1 MTMHDVQAEQTTN
14 VVESL
19 DDLAGFIDRE
29 YDLAMR
35 EAAEAI
41 EKATS
46 AMQRALVVGAAL
58 LRAKAQLRHGC
69 WPARRP
75 RRRWGT
81 TTPTTS
87 TSRRSSWTPTP
98 AASATTAARSA

>member
-1 MTMHDVQAEQTTN
+1 MTTHHVQAEQTTN
-14 VVESL
+14 LVESL

-35 EAAEAI
+35 EADEAI

-58 LRAKAQLRHGC
+58 RH
-69 WPARRP
+69 RP
-75 RRRWGT
+75 
-81 TTPTTS
+81 
-87 TSRRSSWTPTP
+87 
-98 AASATTAARSA
+98 